1 MTRARKITS
10 LNTAKMGK
18 AERASREDQE
28 KSLKLGRDKL
38 KAPAWL
44 DFDAKKEFMRVVEE
58 CAKIDILDNLDVG
71 ILAIYANAWSNY
83 TQLVM
88 QIREKDA
95 NIGRKENSFG
105 VYECPSPYLDAQ
117 MKYVKQI
124 MSCSAKLGLA
134 TTDRLKLV
142 VPVKEEKKVNKFIKY
157 LDA

>member
-18 AERASREDQE
+18 TERASREAQE